1 MRIGHTGSF
10 VLAGDD
16 DRRLLRNDKIAAY
29 DIQAFLFSLS
39 IIFWT
44 YERAPVFCI
53 LISIINAMR
62 EPPTVLTRNGITY
75 VKRAASLPIKS
86 VATG

>member
-29 DIQAFLFSLS
+29 NIQAFLFSLF
-39 IIFWT
+39 IIF
-44 YERAPVFCI
+44 
-53 LISIINAMR
+53 
-62 EPPTVLTRNGITY
+62 
-75 VKRAASLPIKS
+75 
-86 VATG
+86 